1 MATAQ
6 QNIGLLAVL
15 VAVAS
20 LAGCPSDGIRLYHT
34 EPIAPQLTR
43 EAVENLEHMG
53 SVVTDTGVNFAIY
66 SENATRIDVLL
77 FDDPEVETPA
87 QQFEMLPIRE
97 GSPVFSLYVEGVGI
111 GQHYGYVAWG
121 PNWEYD
127 EDWFPGAI
135 NGFIADVDEWG
146 NRFNPNKL
154 LIDPYARA
162 LHRDHDWSRGST
174 ASGPGRTSSTWAAGA
189 KSVVVQSEYEWSEEE
204 TEWREARRANDLPG
218 HDWNQQIVYEV
229 HLKGFTADPASGV
242 DHPGT
247 YRGVGEKA
255 QYLAD
260 LGVTAVEF
268 LPIHEKPLD
277 GGYWGY
283 NNISFF
289 APEVSYSWDQ
299 RPREVI
305 DEFKWMV
312 EELHKAGI
320 EVWIDVVYN
329 HTGEGGLWRERIYQD
344 DTSLDPSTD
353 ANFYNYDPH
362 ETAGIYTFRGID
374 NAAYYALNPNGLT
387 YWNNTGVGNQTRP
400 NHTPMRTLI
409 MDSMRFCIEELHI
422 DGFRFDLAGILGERD
437 LDYNNWDDPA
447 NTVLQDIS
455 DADFVQDN
463 NVRIIAEPW
472 TAGGNYGSLIG
483 AYPNATNG
491 HGSGWGEWNARFR
504 DWWRDFLNDD
514 NWRLNTP
521 ISEDWNVSA
530 DGGFVMTGSS
540 SYYNHNGRKPWHS
553 QNFITIHDGFTMY
566 DLFTYEE
573 KVNGC
578 SPLNPVCCSDPASAW
593 CDQQSGDDHNRSRDW
608 GSSPAGEATKR
619 QMMRNAYAAMMIS
632 HGTPLLLGGDEWIR
646 TQLGNNNA
654 YSTQADNEWNW
665 FQWGNW
671 AQDDA
676 RVRMHDFVR
685 QIIQVRKDHE
695 YAFSPLE
702 YGEGAPFSWKNASN
716 SGDPDW
722 GSRHLMIH
730 YWDDSYGPELAI
742 LVNLE
747 RGPVDFTLPEGR
759 TWHRLVDTQ
768 SWFDFENPDDNAD
781 FFDQTGADSRAS
793 WNASLGADAVP
804 VEGGLYGTAA
814 NSIVILEAR

>member
-1 MATAQ
+1 MSKIQTT
-6 QNIGLLAVL
+6 ICFILFAVL
-15 VAVAS
+15 LS
-20 LAGCPSDGIRLYHT
+20 GCPSEGIRLYHT
-34 EPIAPQLTR
+34 EPFAPQLTR
-43 EAVENLEHMG
+43 EAVENMEHMG
-53 SVVTDTGVNFAIY
+53 PVLTETGVNFAIY
-66 SENATRIDVLL
+66 SENATRIDLLL

-87 QQFEMLPIRE
+87 QQFEMFPVSE
-97 GSPVFSLYVEGVGI
+97 GSPVWSLYVEGVGL

-127 EDWFPGAI
+127 EEWFPGAI
-135 NGFIADVDEWG
+135 DGFVSDVDEFG

-162 LHRDHDWSRGST
+162 LHRDHDWGKGST

-189 KSVVVQSEYEWSEEE
+189 KSVVVRSEYEWSAEE
-204 TEWREARRANDLPG
+204 TEWREARRANTLEG
-218 HDWNQQIVYEV
+218 HAWNQQIVYEV

-242 DHPGT
+242 DHPGS

-289 APEVSYSWDQ
+289 APEVSYAFDR

-312 EELHKAGI
+312 DELHKAGI

-455 DADFVQDN
+455 DADFVQEN
-463 NVRIIAEPW
+463 NVRIVAEPW

-521 ISEDWNVSA
+521 ISEDWSVSA

-540 SYYNHNGRKPWHS
+540 SYYDHNGRKPWHS

-665 FQWGNW
+665 HQWGNW

-685 QIIQVRKDHE
+685 EIIQVRKDHE
-695 YAFSPLE
+695 YAFAPME
-702 YGEGAPFSWKNASN
+702 YGSGAPFSWRNAGN
-716 SGDPDW
+716 TGDPDW
-722 GSRHLMIH
+722 GSRNLMVH
-730 YWDDSYGPELAI
+730 YYDASWGPEIAI

-759 TWHRLVDTQ
+759 SWVRLIDTQ
-768 SWFDFENPDDNAD
+768 SWFDFEDPDSTAD
-781 FFDQTGADSRAS
+781 YFDQTGADSRTS
-793 WNASLGADAVP
+793 WNASLGDAAVP
-804 VEGGLYGTAA
+804 VEGGTYGTAA